1 MMIKI
6 IADDRIPF
14 LKGVLEPY
22 AHMGYLPGQSIT
34 LHDLKDAD
42 ALLVRTRTKCSE
54 DLLKGSAVKFIGTAT
69 IGYDH
74 IDTVYCMNN
83 GIEWI
88 NAPGCN
94 SSSVQQY
101 VIAALLK
108 ISNDSGFKLQEKT
121 IGIIGVGH
129 VGSKVERF
137 ARTIGMNVL
146 LNDPPRESREG
157 KEKFTDLN
165 TLLSQSDI
173 ITLHVPL
180 TMSGRYKTYHMID
193 DQNLEKVRK
202 SAWLINSS
210 RGEVADTSALKKAL
224 EKGSIEGTVIDVWEN
239 EPHIDPEM
247 LNLAF
252 IATPHIAGYSSDG
265 KANGTAMIV
274 NRISGYFDL
283 PLREFYPARIPGPDN
298 PVIHIDA
305 RERDFEDILREA
317 VIHTYDISED
327 DTRFRFSPSGFEKQ
341 RGNYPARREFPAY
354 SISINGASDDDTR
367 KLSAMGFKLSIR

>member
-1 MMIKI
+1 MIKI
-6 IADDRIPF
+6 IADNKIPF
-14 LKGVLEPY
+14 LKDVLEPY
-22 AHMGYLPGQSIT
+22 AGIGYLPGQSIT
-34 LHDLKDAD
+34 PDDIKDAD
-42 ALLVRTRTKCSE
+42 ALLVRTRTKCSGE
-54 DLLKGSAVKFIGTAT
+54 LLKGSAVKFIGTAT

-74 IDTVYCMNN
+74 IDTGYCSKN

-101 VIAALLK
+101 VITALLK
-108 ISNDSGFKLQEKT
+108 ISDDFQLKLKEKT

-129 VGSKVERF
+129 VGSKVELF

-146 LNDPPRESREG
+146 LNDPPRAIQEG
-157 KEKFTDLN
+157 NEKFTDLD
-165 TLLSQSDI
+165 TLFEQSDI

-180 TMSGRYKTYHMID
+180 TMSGKHRTYHMID
-193 DQNLEKVRK
+193 DLKLEKVRK
-202 SAWLINSS
+202 NAWLINSS
-210 RGEVADTSALKKAL
+210 RGEVADTSSLKKAL
-224 EKGSIEGTVIDVWEN
+224 ERGRIEGAVIDVWEN
-239 EPHIDPEM
+239 EPYIDPELM
-247 LNLAF
+247 NLAF

-274 NRISGYFDL
+274 NGASGFFGL
-283 PLREFYPARIPGPDN
+283 PLKEWYPTGIQEPDN

-305 RERDFEDILREA
+305 RGRDFEDILREA
-317 VIHTYDISED
+317 VNQTYIISAD
-327 DTRFRFSPSGFEKQ
+327 DTRLRLSPSGFEEQ

-354 SISINGASDDDTR
+354 TISINGASDDDTR